1 MCPQPAGPEAGM
13 NFGVL
18 LAFVLSLPLASL
30 EGDPIP
36 EDIYEILGGGSVRSI
51 SDLQRALRI
60 DSVEE
65 DSSSPDLNATHPGP
79 NPASLARER
88 RSLGECGVL
97 QGRERRAEIAVHV
110 EVWTDG
116 KKGLGLTREL
126 GVKPQQG
133 RRGSLELCR
142 LLCFGSARRAEGLS
156 PPAAVRSIVAR
167 LRVGGRRGEQPACV
181 CGRAV
186 QALCFSHWRW
196 LQLLSPFHPPPPLFL
211 RALRRRPGSGRASC
225 PRRVQDAGGGL
236 RDLPRHGGQ
245 HQRQLRGVAALRGGA
260 ALLRLLQQPQRAV
273 PPHAD
278 PRPAR
283 PGETKCLSLLPQSSP
298 QTPKSIGSRVPGSHR
313 CLFPAAC
320 AEKASPL
327 CPAPRFPPER
337 VQQRADT

>member
-1 MCPQPAGPEAGM
+1 MGKR
-13 NFGVL
+13 VW
-18 LAFVLSLPLASL
+18 
-30 EGDPIP
+30 
-36 EDIYEILGGGSVRSI
+36 GS
-51 SDLQRALRI
+51 
-60 DSVEE
+60 
-65 DSSSPDLNATHPGP
+65 
-79 NPASLARER
+79 
-88 RSLGECGVL
+88 
-97 QGRERRAEIAVHV
+97 
-110 EVWTDG
+110 
-116 KKGLGLTREL
+116 
-126 GVKPQQG
+126 
-133 RRGSLELCR
+133 RGSWVLNPSRAGE
-142 LLCFGSARRAEGLS
+142 GVWSSAGCSALAQPPGLIFSEGLS

-181 CGRAV
+181 WQSRAG
-186 QALCFSHWRW
+186 S
-196 LQLLSPFHPPPPLFL
+196 LLFPLEVAAAAQPVSSPPPLFL

-283 PGETKCLSLLPQSSP
+283 PGETKCFSLLLQSSS

-320 AEKASPL
+320 AEKASP
-327 CPAPRFPPER
+327 PER
-337 VQQRADT
+337 VQQRAGT